1 MKRVPSYLDEAI
13 SMAQKR
19 LGILPPET
27 KNIKK
32 TVKRPNL
39 LELSQNSKPRIT
51 LPIGKN
57 NNKSWLSKK
66 EELSLEKDK
75 TENYK
80 KRPIWKIALDDLNQN
95 EKNPFQE
102 LTNKSEELINWPPIL
117 SMNLTKTMEDWQIVE
132 ENRQLTKTIENI
144 IERPGGHLNPIHIK
158 GDYGVGKTHISLASS
173 YEIQSYYGL
182 ESVRIIL
189 SSTLS
194 ENSVEL
200 PIFPQHIPNLKMIII
215 EDFEDLLNNQS
226 RMQAISNWIIWNIN
240 KGIQILITSNGK
252 IDPDLIGGD
261 TKRLLESSID
271 FKIEEYSDTSK
282 MRMLRRLAIK
292 RNVVLSDQHLSILI
306 SSKKSLPSL
315 LSSFEKLI
323 IAQKDG
329 TLPTDPKEAIE
340 SLDGVKHLY
349 NSMFTEDL
357 IDTAKDLALK
367 TVESTNSSEFKLD
380 QFEFDLELET
390 EELPEFNSINS
401 EAQKLINHDDETI
414 SKWKE
419 NLDLP
424 KDIQKS
430 NELLNELSEHGLNR
444 MADVGVAF
452 EKYNEILS
460 HIENRMKNIS
470 RTLEESDT
478 QTLLDLA
485 DEISDL
491 EYSLQDLKPLISSFE
506 RNSLT
511 IEPEENIELPN
522 LEKLKE
528 LDEYVP
534 NNEWNI
540 DSEEISMD
548 DLLNDVQLN
557 PVSHAV
563 LVPTSFSNL
572 EEE

>member
-1 MKRVPSYLDEAI
+1 
-13 SMAQKR
+13 
-19 LGILPPET
+19 
-27 KNIKK
+27 
-32 TVKRPNL
+32 
-39 LELSQNSKPRIT
+39 
-51 LPIGKN
+51 
-57 NNKSWLSKK
+57 
-66 EELSLEKDK
+66 
-75 TENYK
+75 
-80 KRPIWKIALDDLNQN
+80 
-95 EKNPFQE
+95 
-102 LTNKSEELINWPPIL
+102 
-117 SMNLTKTMEDWQIVE
+117 
-132 ENRQLTKTIENI
+132 
-144 IERPGGHLNPIHIK
+144 
-158 GDYGVGKTHISLASS
+158 
-173 YEIQSYYGL
+173 
-182 ESVRIIL
+182 
-189 SSTLS
+189 
-194 ENSVEL
+194 
-200 PIFPQHIPNLKMIII
+200 
-215 EDFEDLLNNQS
+215 
-226 RMQAISNWIIWNIN
+226 
-240 KGIQILITSNGK
+240 
-252 IDPDLIGGD
+252 
-261 TKRLLESSID
+261 
-271 FKIEEYSDTSK
+271 
-282 MRMLRRLAIK
+282 MLRRLAIK
-292 RNVVLSDQHLSILI
+292 RNAVLSDQHLSILI

-357 IDTAKDLALK
+357 INTAKDLALK

-430 NELLNELSEHGLNR
+430 DELLNELSEHGLNR

-563 LVPTSFSNL
+563 LVPTSFSNI